1 MVRVWEMSGRLITE
15 LYHALPVRSVALSED
30 GMRVLT
36 GSDDGNARLSDL
48 SGNELFVFS
57 DAEPIQQA
65 AFATGG
71 DQVITCSAHG
81 VKTWDFGSPDSIIA
95 RYRSCRSQWATGRSS
110 ARIGAAAEW
119 RMGVSYGLA
128 PFSRTVRKDNLVQFG
143 FKVDRALVVKTG
155 VKSGAVI
162 EGLDVIEDGGA
173 GLAY

>member
-1 MVRVWEMSGRLITE
+1 MLPQPVAT
-15 LYHALPVRSVALSED
+15 ALWSWRAS
-30 GMRVLT
+30 
-36 GSDDGNARLSDL
+36 
-48 SGNELFVFS
+48 
-57 DAEPIQQA
+57 
-65 AFATGG
+65 
-71 DQVITCSAHG
+71 
-81 VKTWDFGSPDSIIA
+81 
-95 RYRSCRSQWATGRSS
+95 ATGRSS

-173 GLAY
+173 GLGAGGEAMMIDQFVFEAAKERLDESVIVAVGFATHGRD